1 MKKSTIFCMAL
12 ALMAMSRVSA
22 QNVGIGTTHPL
33 QKLHVAGGLRVDTL
47 ANGKDSGLLRHDAD
61 GVVFS
66 LAFSGDSTQVLRGNG
81 TFGTAAILAAP
92 LTNPWLLGGNAGT
105 SSDSNF
111 LGTTD
116 TAELRFRIN
125 NQWAGELDSAHAS
138 TFFGYGAGKT
148 STAAFDNTA
157 IGYQALNANTSGF
170 ANTAVGQQ
178 ALLLNNGTFNSGFG
192 SGALFNNTSGN
203 NNLGIGPGALFLN
216 TTGSSNTALGFQAGH
231 GNTSGFS
238 NVAVGIN
245 SLFSNQTSSNT
256 VAVGDSAL
264 FHQASGIQNTAIG
277 SKALFSDAA
286 GSANTAVG
294 FQALFSGD
302 ASNNTAV
309 GFEAIQNTSGGF
321 NTAVG
326 SSTLSVNTTGN
337 GNVAVGFDALT
348 RNTTGGDN
356 TAMGIVALTNNLGGN
371 GNVAI
376 GGSSMEFSTS
386 AQLNTAVGSATFA
399 NLTTGQQN
407 TALGYQAELSTGDL
421 NNATALGAGAL
432 VNASNKVRIGNVSVT
447 VIEGQ
452 VAFSHPS
459 DGRFK
464 FNIREDVKGLDF
476 IRRLRPI
483 SYQFD
488 VRKLDQYSNPHA
500 GGAYTSDVMQ
510 ASYDAAMAVR
520 HTGFI
525 AQEVE
530 DAAQKSGYDF
540 TGVIQPKNAQD
551 HYSLN
556 YEAFIMPLV
565 KAIQEQQQ
573 EIDELKKIV
582 AAQQLLLKK
591 Q

>member
-1 MKKSTIFCMAL
+1 VLHYILLWFAFYINHYNLTDMKKCSLLLFILFLL
-12 ALMAMSRVSA
+12 AAGNINA
-22 QNVGIGTTHPL
+22 QNVGIGTTHPQ

-47 ANGKDSGLLRHDAD
+47 SNGKDSGLLRHNPD
-61 GVVFS
+61 GTVFS
-66 LAFSGDSTQVLRGNG
+66 LTFTGDSTQVLRGNG
-81 TFGTAAILAAP
+81 TFGTAAIRAAP
-92 LTNPWLLGGNAGT
+92 LANPWLLGGNAGT

-116 TAELRFRIN
+116 TAALRFRIN
-125 NQWAGELDSAHAS
+125 NQWAGELDSVHAS

-148 STAAFDNTA
+148 STLAFDNTA
-157 IGYQALNANTSGF
+157 IGYQALNANTRGF

-178 ALLLNNGTFNSGFG
+178 ALLLNNGIFNSAFG
-192 SGALFNNTSGN
+192 SGALFNNSTGN
-203 NNLGIGPGALFLN
+203 DNLGMGPGALFLN
-216 TTGSSNTALGFQAGH
+216 TSGNNNTALGFQAAH

-245 SLFSNQTSSNT
+245 TLFSNQTGNNL
-256 VAVGDSAL
+256 VAIGDSAL
-264 FHQASGIQNTAIG
+264 FNQASGIQNTAIG
-277 SKALFSDAA
+277 SKALFSNAA

-302 ASNNTAV
+302 GSNNTAV
-309 GFEAIQNTSGGF
+309 GFEA
-321 NTAVG
+321 
-326 SSTLSVNTTGN
+326 
-337 GNVAVGFDALT
+337 LT
-348 RNTTGGDN
+348 RNTTGVGN
-356 TAMGIVALTNNLGGN
+356 VAMGIVALANNLGGN

-376 GGSSMEFSTS
+376 GPSAMEFSTS
-386 AQLNTAVGSATFA
+386 AQLNTAVGSSTFA

-407 TALGYQAELSTGDL
+407 TALGFQAELSSGDL

-476 IRRLRPI
+476 ILRLRPI

-488 VRKLDQYSNPHA
+488 VRKLDQYSHPNA
-500 GGAYTSDVMQ
+500 GRANSNDVVQ
-510 ASYDAAMAVR
+510 ASYNEAMAVR

-530 DAAQKSGYDF
+530 VAAQKSDYAF
-540 TGVIQPKNAQD
+540 TGVIRPRDEED

-556 YEAFIMPLV
+556 YESFIMPLV
-565 KAIQEQQQ
+565 KAVQEEERQIDDLKKMVAQQQ
-573 EIDELKKIV
+573 RIV
-582 AAQQLLLKK
+582 ADQQKMIEQLLKNK
-591 Q
+591 